1 MVMTRCTLRTVL
13 PSTDTRH
20 CCDRYGQ
27 SSREHESDNGM
38 RSFLPL
44 SVTGCCWFITGANIS
59 WLAGKRWATCA
70 AAESSAREPV
80 MAKAATTPADSNAD
94 RATML
99 LLSANIDPL
108 PWLLDGALLVYSDA
122 IAPTFPHFYEG
133 GAKWFRPRA
142 SCFAAAGGTQ
152 QTGGQCFVAARGAK

>member
-44 SVTGCCWFITGANIS
+44 SVTGCCWFIFCPVNDDIDTGANIS

-70 AAESSAREPV
+70 AADSSAREPV
-80 MAKAATTPADSNAD
+80 MAKAATTD
-94 RATML
+94 RKSTRLNSSHLGISYA
-99 LLSANIDPL
+99 
-108 PWLLDGALLVYSDA
+108 V
-122 IAPTFPHFYEG
+122 F
-133 GAKWFRPRA
+133 
-142 SCFAAAGGTQ
+142 C
-152 QTGGQCFVAARGAK
+152 